1 MLKEVPRTGAHSED
15 FVLSSES
22 PRRWPE
28 RLRIGYFA
36 ACAAWAVAWALGV
49 AESMELLG
57 ALLIAAFVFHL
68 GAHLVSM
75 VWLGPV
81 TSWSV
86 DTGAQ
91 RVRWTCTRRLGW
103 VERRELFVATPE
115 EVEVRWA
122 PGTLTFFTPRGF
134 CVAALEEAD
143 VARLATRAARALRHR
158 PPEDLTSRGEKID
171 PIMKM
176 ITAVKSPAA
185 TST

>member
-91 RVRWTCTRRLGW
+91 RVTGILRPRTHEWRR
-103 VERRELFVATPE
+103 VFHTYSTSAAHQFVDALFVVLGCQLVRS
-115 EVEVRWA
+115 EVPGRAFFFVWGLMNIGLALLLCVLRLVYRDRA
-122 PGTLTFFTPRGF
+122 P
-134 CVAALEEAD
+134 
-143 VARLATRAARALRHR
+143 
-158 PPEDLTSRGEKID
+158 
-171 PIMKM
+171 
-176 ITAVKSPAA
+176 
-185 TST
+185 